1 MTDLTNLSV
10 ENRAGFHRSIL
21 VAGASILGILLSLH
35 STQTSCLYIR
45 LVFLLSILL
54 LLSGVLLSA
63 AVLRDLS
70 LLPEQTRKAFAE
82 ELQEALLEE
91 RDPQWIGVSVRKR
104 TVLCEKWCLI
114 SFLSSLLLLVV
125 YTALSLFYHNPS
137 AYSSSTSSSG
147 SGTLLTSQAERAKFA
162 TSTASCHSSASTTP
176 HIMQKLKEK

>member
-1 MTDLTNLSV
+1 MNDTWTKNLRKMAELTNLSV

-82 ELQEALLEE
+82 ELQEALSEE

-125 YTALSLFYHNPS
+125 YTALSLFLS
-137 AYSSSTSSSG
+137 
-147 SGTLLTSQAERAKFA
+147 
-162 TSTASCHSSASTTP
+162 
-176 HIMQKLKEK
+176 

>member
-1 MTDLTNLSV
+1 MCIERVLIVVFVIFVSCLSSVIMDDNLIKNLRKLNDMANFST
-10 ENRAGFHRSIL
+10 EKRADFHRSIL

-63 AVLRDLS
+63 VVLRDLS
-70 LLPEQTRKAFAE
+70 SLPERARKVFVE

-91 RDPQWIGVSVRKR
+91 RDPQWVGVSVKKR

-114 SFLSSLLLLVV
+114 SFLASLSLLVV
-125 YTALSLFYHNPS
+125 YTVLSLF
-137 AYSSSTSSSG
+137 
-147 SGTLLTSQAERAKFA
+147 LL
-162 TSTASCHSSASTTP
+162 
-176 HIMQKLKEK
+176 